1 MLMGDGVLD
10 EAYERMHRTGPE
22 FRGWLS
28 NHGPM
33 VADAL
38 VRLGCET
45 TVHHW
50 LDSYV
55 DRLDAAPPTARPLAE
70 RDWRGALGDE
80 TRLAEWLALMSLEV
94 AEHPWQE
101 VLSRWWPRL
110 LPGVLAGA
118 THGVIRTGH
127 AVRALRE
134 VDNGVRRVELAQA
147 LAYWASR
154 WQPVPGA
161 SSRAVSYEQRA
172 LPAGAALDALPFLD
186 AEPDAGIRTRLKQ
199 LAVMTGWPAA
209 LHAVTPDTD
218 PARWVDQVTLEALR
232 RFPDHARGDAVML
245 VHSVTAPAAI
255 ALVMPSLDAAE
266 HAHCAR
272 AAWGAAAT
280 VMAAYRL
287 PLPVEQDRE
296 SASRHRYPADLQ
308 QLAVEHGDAHVI
320 KLAEAALRTG
330 DQAAA
335 AQAVYEAARCIAE
348 AGSP

>member
-1 MLMGDGVLD
+1 MRDGVLD

-38 VRLGCET
+38 VRLGGDR
-45 TVHHW
+45 TVHRW
-50 LDSYV
+50 LDTYV
-55 DRLDAAPPTARPLAE
+55 EHLEPAPPRARPLGE
-70 RDWRGALGDE
+70 QDWRQALGDE
-80 TRLAEWLALMSLEV
+80 TRLAEWLALMSREV

-101 VLSRWWPRL
+101 VLATWWPRL

-134 VDNGVRRVELAQA
+134 VDNEVRRVELAHA

-154 WQPVPGA
+154 WQPVPDA
-161 SSRAVSYEQRA
+161 PSRAVPYEQRA
-172 LPAGAALDALPFLD
+172 LPPGPALDALPFLD
-186 AEPDAGIRTRLKQ
+186 AEPESGIRLRLTQ
-199 LAVMTGWPAA
+199 LAATTGWPPA
-209 LHAVTPDTD
+209 LHSVARDVD
-218 PARWVDQVTLEALR
+218 PARFVDQVTLEALR
-232 RFPDHARGDAVML
+232 RFPLHARGDAVML

-255 ALVMPSLDAAE
+255 ALAMPSLDVAGR
-266 HAHCAR
+266 AHSAW
-272 AAWGAAAT
+272 AAWCAAAT

-287 PLPVEQDRE
+287 QVPVVRHSEPG
-296 SASRHRYPADLQ
+296 SRQRHPADLQ

-320 KLAEAALRTG
+320 KLAEAAVRTG
-330 DQAAA
+330 DEAAA
-335 AQAVYEAARCIAE
+335 AQAVEEAARCIAK
-348 AGSP
+348 AGNP